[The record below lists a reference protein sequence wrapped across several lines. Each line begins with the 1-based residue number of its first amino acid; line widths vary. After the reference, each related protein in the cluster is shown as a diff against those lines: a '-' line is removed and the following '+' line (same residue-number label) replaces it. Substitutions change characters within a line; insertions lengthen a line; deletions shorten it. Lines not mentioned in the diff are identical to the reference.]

1 MVFGLSFKK
10 IGLTFKKAKPYNPFL
25 GCSYG
30 YRKQKGYTRK
40 DGKRIPTR
48 CVHSVSPH
56 TRHAGYAYKH
66 KVHGDSASNNK
77 KIHGG
82 GLFFKSPLTRRLR
95 CPKGYVY
102 RKGYTRRFHT
112 KTRVKGFSVQKK
124 DGTRYRI
131 FPKTAQ
137 AKVKSSCMRKKRA
150 SSVSSSVSEAKCAS
164 LTRGE
169 LHRFGYQYRLAPS
182 ARREALKKAIQKYT
196 PIGVYKRLKLASK
209 CSKEVKPS
217 ASKVFADDAS
227 QIRSNYA
234 IESFIKK

>member
-1 MVFGLSFKK
+1 MVFGLSFKR

-25 GCSYG
+25 GCSQG

-48 CVHSVSPH
+48 CVH
-56 TRHAGYAYKH
+56 GE
-66 KVHGDSASNNK
+66 SAPDKK

-82 GLFFKSPLTRRLR
+82 GLFFKSSITRRN

-102 RKGYTRRFHT
+102 RKGYTRKFHT
-112 KTRVKGFSVQKK
+112 KTRVKGYSVQKK

-131 FPKTAQ
+131 FPKTAMS
-137 AKVKSSCMRKKRA
+137 KVKSSCMRKKRA
-150 SSVSSSVSEAKCAS
+150 SSASASVTAAQCSSLK
-164 LTRGE
+164 RGD
-169 LHRFGYQYRLAPS
+169 LHKYGYQYRLAPS
-182 ARREALKKAIQKYT
+182 ARREALKKAIQTYT

-209 CSKEVKPS
+209 CSKDVKPA
-217 ASKVFADDAS
+217 ASKVFAEDAS

-234 IESFIKK
+234 IESLIKK